1 MLVPNVIWALWAI
14 TDRFFTIDYL
24 RLIFLCYVTAF
35 ISVPIASR
43 RHVRFGLIGLSQ

>member
-35 ISVPIASR
+35 ISVSTASR
-43 RHVRFGLIGLSQ
+43 HHVPFGRIGCSQ